1 MSDRPDPVFAA
12 QTELAFLR
20 ALCADRHVHAVLE
33 AMMSALADYKW
44 HDAEYAIV
52 YQALSKVATGD
63 KRPLREQLPAIATR
77 MGFPDVDWDDYFGP
91 HATPRRELFELLRKL
106 APGTRQQP

>member
-1 MSDRPDPVFAA
+1 MSDAPDPVFDA

-20 ALCADRHVHAVLE
+20 ALCADMRVHTVLE
-33 AMMSALADYKW
+33 AMMAELADYKW

-52 YQALSKVATGD
+52 YQALSKVATRD

-77 MGFPDVDWDDYFGP
+77 MGFPDVNWDHYFGP
-91 HATPRRELFELLRKL
+91 HAPPRQGLFELLRKL
-106 APGTRQQP
+106 APRARQHS